1 ERPERF
7 LVRKLGR
14 EFLVATGLNRAVAR
28 QPVRERE
35 FAGGRAEFNAR
46 EPMRAPVRLVR
57 DATTGLPIDDA
68 FAADPVASAVGGL
81 GLRRGGAM
89 GGAASTAAPAPA
101 AADLPSDYL
110 DIPAFLRR
118 QAD

>member
-1 ERPERF
+1 
-7 LVRKLGR
+7 
-14 EFLVATGLNRAVAR
+14 
-28 QPVRERE
+28 
-35 FAGGRAEFNAR
+35 
-46 EPMRAPVRLVR
+46 MRAPVRLVR

-68 FAADPVASAVGGL
+68 FAGDPVASAVGGL
-81 GLRRGGAM
+81 GLRRGGAA
-89 GGAASTAAPAPA
+89 GGASAAAAAPAPA